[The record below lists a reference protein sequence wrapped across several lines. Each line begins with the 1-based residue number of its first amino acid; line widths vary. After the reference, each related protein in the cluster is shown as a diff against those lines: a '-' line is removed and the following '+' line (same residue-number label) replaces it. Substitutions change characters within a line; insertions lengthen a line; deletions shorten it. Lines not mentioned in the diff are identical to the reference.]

1 MKKILIGAAIVL
13 VLIIISSV
21 GIYNNLVSSREGVS
35 ASWAQVENVLQRRA
49 DLIPNLVN
57 TVKGYAAHE
66 KGVFEEVARA
76 RSGWT
81 NAANQEDKVKA
92 ASAMDSAISRL
103 LMVAENY
110 PVLKADSSFLKL
122 QDELAGSEN
131 RISVERMRYNQAV
144 RGYNVSLKA
153 FPSNIVAARFGFVA
167 VSEYFKAEEKARTVP
182 EVKF

>member
-1 MKKILIGAAIVL
+1 M
-13 VLIIISSV
+13 
-21 GIYNNLVSSREGVS
+21 
-35 ASWAQVENVLQRRA
+35 
-49 DLIPNLVN
+49 
-57 TVKGYAAHE
+57 
-66 KGVFEEVARA
+66 
-76 RSGWT
+76 
-81 NAANQEDKVKA
+81 KA

-153 FPSNIVAARFGFVA
+153 FPSNIVAARFGFAA
-167 VSEYFKAEEKARTVP
+167 VSEYFKAEEKG
-182 EVKF
+182 

>member
-1 MKKILIGAAIVL
+1 MKKILIGLGIVL
-13 VLIIISSV
+13 VLILVSFTS
-21 GIYNNLVSSREGVS
+21 IYNNLVSLREGVL

-66 KGVFEEVARA
+66 KGVLEEVTRA

-81 NAANQEDKVKA
+81 NAANQQDKVKA
-92 ASAMDSAISRL
+92 ASDMDSAISRL
-103 LMVAENY
+103 LLVVENY
-110 PVLKADSSFLKL
+110 PSLKADNTFMKL
-122 QDELAGSEN
+122 QDELSGTEN

-144 RGYNVSLKA
+144 RSYNVSLKV
-153 FPSNIVAARFGFVA
+153 FPSNIIAGMFGFVP
-167 VSEYFKAEEKARTVP
+167 VSEYFKAEEKAKAVP

>member
-66 KGVFEEVARA
+66 K
-76 RSGWT
+76 
-81 NAANQEDKVKA
+81 
-92 ASAMDSAISRL
+92 
-103 LMVAENY
+103 
-110 PVLKADSSFLKL
+110 
-122 QDELAGSEN
+122 
-131 RISVERMRYNQAV
+131 
-144 RGYNVSLKA
+144 RG
-153 FPSNIVAARFGFVA
+153 F
-167 VSEYFKAEEKARTVP
+167 
-182 EVKF
+182 